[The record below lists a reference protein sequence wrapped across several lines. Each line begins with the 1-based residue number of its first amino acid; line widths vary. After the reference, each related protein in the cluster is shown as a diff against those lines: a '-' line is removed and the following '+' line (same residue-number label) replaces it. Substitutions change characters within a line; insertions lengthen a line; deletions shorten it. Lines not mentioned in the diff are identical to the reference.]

1 MLFLSHHLKEIGF
14 KIGENGV
21 LKEFG
26 GLGRNLGHN
35 HKHGTE
41 KEDGIGKTWTE
52 FGPNHLTA
60 LRFEICEGKKR
71 VEASLARCIVVLV
84 TAIANR

>member
-1 MLFLSHHLKEIGF
+1 MLFLSHHLKEKGF
-14 KIGENGV
+14 KIGKNGV

-35 HKHGTE
+35 YKHGTE

-60 LRFEICEGKKR
+60 LAKGEDTCSIQHPVKPR
-71 VEASLARCIVVLV
+71 
-84 TAIANR
+84 